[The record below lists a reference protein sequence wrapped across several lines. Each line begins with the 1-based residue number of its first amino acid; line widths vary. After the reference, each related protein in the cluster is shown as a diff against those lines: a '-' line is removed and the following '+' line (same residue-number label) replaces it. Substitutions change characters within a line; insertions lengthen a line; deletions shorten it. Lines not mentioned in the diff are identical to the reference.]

1 VRILVT
7 GLGTF
12 WGSRLAQYLEAQPSI
27 EVLVGVDTRE
37 PRVPLERTEFVR
49 VDASFDVLARIV
61 QAAQIDTILHTHL
74 VVDSTQARGRHI
86 HETNVIET
94 MNLLAAAGAAGSTV
108 RKFVLKSSTLLYGSN
123 YQDPYFFREG
133 MSRTRAPRTRVERS
147 LVEVAAIV
155 RDFAEDNPD
164 IVVTKLEFA
173 NVLGRD
179 IDSAFSRLLRRP
191 VVPEILGF
199 DPRLQF
205 VHEDDVTGALAYATL
220 RDVPGEYNV
229 AGEEPIPWSEVC
241 KIAGK
246 RRVALPPIATGLA
259 ASPLHYAR
267 LADMPA
273 ELLSLL
279 RYGRAVDTSRYRR
292 AGFRYHYTT
301 PGTVQAFAEA
311 LRLER
316 SVGEAL
322 APYRYERDIEAFFHH
337 SPAVVREGNGGERNA
352 APLGGPPT
360 GGR

>member
-1 VRILVT
+1 VRVLVT

-12 WGSRLAQYLEAQPSI
+12 WGSRLAQYLETQPGVD
-27 EVLVGVDTRE
+27 VLVGVDTSA

-61 QAAQIDTILHTHL
+61 RAAQIDTILHTHL
-74 VVDSTQARGRHI
+74 VVDSTQASGRAI

-94 MNLLAAAGAAGSTV
+94 MNLLAAAGAAGSPV

-123 YQDPYFFREG
+123 YTDPYFFREG
-133 MSRTRAPRTRVERS
+133 SRRTRPPHTNVERS
-147 LVEVAAIV
+147 LVEVGAIV
-155 RDFAEDNPD
+155 RDFAEDNPQ

-191 VVPEILGF
+191 VVPEIFGF

-220 RDVPGEYNV
+220 QDVPGEFNV
-229 AGEEPIPWSEVC
+229 AGDGPLPWSEVC
-241 KIAGK
+241 HIARK
-246 RRVALPPIATGLA
+246 RRVALPPVGTKLA
-259 ASPLHYAR
+259 AKPLRYAR
-267 LADMPA
+267 IADMPP

-279 RYGRAVDTSRYRR
+279 RYGRAVDTAQYRR
-292 AGFRYHYTT
+292 AGYRYLYTSA
-301 PGTVQAFAEA
+301 GTVRAFADT

-316 SVGEAL
+316 NVREATT
-322 APYRYERDIEAFFHH
+322 PYRYERDIEAFFHH
-337 SPAVVREGNGGERNA
+337 SPAVVRDGNGNGNGNGHHR
-352 APLGGPPT
+352 
-360 GGR
+360 